1 MNVNKYIFLGSF
13 NPPHNGHVA
22 CIKSLVDNCKD
33 IEIAYVIPAW
43 QNPNKSA
50 SIEFA
55 HRYNMTRIAFEG
67 IANVVVSEIENVVK
81 PKNTYELFS
90 YIKENLFHTFKWVI
104 TEETLLEIID
114 GKWANS
120 DKLLEENNFVLLH
133 VGNIDN
139 ISKVIRENP
148 IIKDKIEYVELKG
161 SLCVC
166 HSTDIRKSIAQGIGL
181 EKGLLNDSVLEY
193 INQNNLYK

>member
-1 MNVNKYIFLGSF
+1 MSNYIFLGSF

-22 CIKSLVDNCKD
+22 CINSLVDNCKD
-33 IEIAYVIPAW
+33 IEFVYVIPAW

-50 SIEFA
+50 SIEFG
-55 HRYNMTRIAFEG
+55 HRYNMTCLAFEG
-67 IANVVVSEIENVVK
+67 ITNVVVSEIESVVK

-90 YIKENLFHTFKWVI
+90 YINENIFPSFKWVI
-104 TEETLLEIID
+104 TEETLMEIIE
-114 GKWANS
+114 GKWVNS
-120 DKLLEENNFVLLH
+120 EALLKENDFALLH

-139 ISKVIRENP
+139 VSKVIRENP